1 MPIKS
6 LYVKSLGKSTYISR
20 KIMKKL
26 NQRRLSALLGGT
38 AAVLLTAAVCLSLLP
53 DRTASTQFSGAA
65 PVRSAEHFRLDLN
78 DATAEELESLPGIGP
93 ALAEHIL
100 ERRAELGGF
109 RTREDVLSVS
119 GIGEATYTA
128 IEPYITY

>member
-1 MPIKS
+1 
-6 LYVKSLGKSTYISR
+6 
-20 KIMKKL
+20 MKKL
-26 NQRRLSALLGGT
+26 NQRRLSVLLGGA
-38 AAVLLTAAVCLSLLP
+38 AAVLLAAAAGLSLLP
-53 DRTASTQFSGAA
+53 ERTADAQFIAAA
-65 PVRSAEHFRLDLN
+65 PVRSAESFRLDLN
-78 DATAEELESLPGIGP
+78 DATQEELEGLPGIGP

-119 GIGEATYTA
+119 GIGEATYAA

>member
-1 MPIKS
+1 
-6 LYVKSLGKSTYISR
+6 
-20 KIMKKL
+20 MKKP
-26 NQRRLSALLGGT
+26 NPRRHLVLLGGA

-53 DRTASTQFSGAA
+53 DRTADAQLIAAA
-65 PVRSAEHFRLDLN
+65 PVRGAESYRLDLN
-78 DATAEELESLPGIGP
+78 DATAEELEGLPGIGP

-109 RTREDVLSVS
+109 RTEEDVLSVY
-119 GIGEATYTA
+119 GIGEATYAA